1 MNEKIKEV
9 EKFKDGF
16 IEDEN
21 NKREDME
28 RQFQASIKEIVEKIQ
43 EQEDEVLA
51 LDQQNQS
58 LSSTI
63 KDKITQYEQIQKDFM
78 KTLEQEDES
87 CNVRSKE
94 FIGRLSGIEEGAK
107 QAFALK

>member
-28 RQFQASIKEIVEKIQ
+28 RQFQASIKEIVEKI
-43 EQEDEVLA
+43 
-51 LDQQNQS
+51 
-58 LSSTI
+58 
-63 KDKITQYEQIQKDFM
+63 
-78 KTLEQEDES
+78 
-87 CNVRSKE
+87 
-94 FIGRLSGIEEGAK
+94 
-107 QAFALK
+107 